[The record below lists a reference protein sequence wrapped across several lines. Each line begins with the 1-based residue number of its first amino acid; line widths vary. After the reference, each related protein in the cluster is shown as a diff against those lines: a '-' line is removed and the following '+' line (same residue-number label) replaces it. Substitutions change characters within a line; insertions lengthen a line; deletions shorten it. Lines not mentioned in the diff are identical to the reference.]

1 MKALVTGGAGFI
13 GSHVAEGFRA
23 EGLEVVVVD
32 NLSRGSKSNLRPG
45 TPFYQADIRDR
56 AAVEEVFRKEK
67 PDLVNH
73 HAAQIDVRRSVS
85 DPLFDASSN
94 ILGSLNLL
102 KLALASKVRR
112 FIYASTGGA
121 IYGEPETLPAC
132 EDTPPRPLA
141 PYGVSKHAFELYL
154 WTMRKLYG
162 LPYVV
167 LRYGNVYGPG
177 QSSKGEA
184 GVVAIFSEQMLGGV
198 TPTIYGDGT
207 KTRDYIEVS
216 DVVRANVAA
225 LSKGEGGVFNIASG
239 NPTSDY
245 EIFMAVRGALGLQ
258 GIEPRYVPKRPG
270 EVDHI
275 VLDIGKAGLELGW
288 RPAVTLQ
295 DGIRRTTEWF
305 RQKQVR
311 G

>member
-1 MKALVTGGAGFI
+1 MKVLVTGGAGFI
-13 GSHVAEGFRA
+13 GSHVADGYRA
-23 EGLEVVVVD
+23 QGLEVVVVD
-32 NLSRGSKSNLRPG
+32 DLSRGSKRNLRAG
-45 TPFYQADIRDR
+45 APFYQADIRDR
-56 AAVEEVFRKEK
+56 AALEEIFRKEK

-73 HAAQIDVRRSVS
+73 HAAQIDVRLSVK
-85 DPLFDASSN
+85 DPVCDASSN
-94 ILGSLNLL
+94 ILGSLNLVE
-102 KLALASKVRR
+102 LALASKVRR

-121 IYGEPETLPAC
+121 IYGEPETLPAG
-132 EDTPPRPLA
+132 EETPVRPLA
-141 PYGVSKHAFELYL
+141 PYGVSKHTFELYL

-162 LPYVV
+162 LPFVV
-167 LRYGNVYGPG
+167 LRYGNVYGPR

-216 DVVRANVAA
+216 DVVRANWAA
-225 LSKGEGGVFNIASG
+225 LSKGEGEILNIASG

-245 EIFMAVRGALGLQ
+245 EIFAAIREALGFP
-258 GIEPRYVPKRPG
+258 GIEPKYAPKRPG

-275 VLDIGKAGLELGW
+275 VLGIGKAASHLDW
-288 RPAVTLQ
+288 KPAVRLQ
-295 DGIRRTTEWF
+295 EGIRRAAEWF
-305 RQKQVR
+305 RAKHDN

>member
-1 MKALVTGGAGFI
+1 MKILVTGGAGFI
-13 GSHVAEGFRA
+13 GSHVADGYRA

-32 NLSRGSKSNLRPG
+32 DLSRGSKSNLRAG
-45 TPFYQADIRDR
+45 APFYQADICDR
-56 AAVEEVFRKEK
+56 AALEEVFRKEK

-73 HAAQIDVRRSVS
+73 HAAQIDVRLSVK
-85 DPLFDASSN
+85 DPVFDASSN

-102 KLALASKVRR
+102 GLALDSKVRR
-112 FIYASTGGA
+112 VIYASTGGA
-121 IYGEPETLPAC
+121 IYGEPETLPAG
-132 EDTPPRPLA
+132 EETPVRPLA
-141 PYGVSKHAFELYL
+141 PYGVSKHTFELYL

-162 LPYVV
+162 LPFVV
-167 LRYGNVYGPG
+167 LRYGNVYGPR

-225 LSKGEGGVFNIASG
+225 LSKGEGEVFNIASG
-239 NPTSDY
+239 NPTTDY
-245 EIFMAVRGALGLQ
+245 EIFAAVRGALGIR
-258 GIEPRYVPKRPG
+258 GIEPRYAPKRPG

-275 VLDIGKAGLELGW
+275 VLDIGKAASQLGW
-288 RPAVTLQ
+288 KPTVGL
-295 DGIRRTTEWF
+295 DEGIRRAAEWF
-305 RQKQVR
+305 GVKHDK